1 MQQNQVR
8 SIVNVQRWPILITSL
23 LLASSL
29 TGCASLSLPGFGSS
43 VKPIEVVNKARDKTA
58 LDIPLPDPLKL
69 KPMQWVVITPANQE
83 EVFAQLEADGVDA
96 AVFALTPDGYQSLA
110 ITISELRTMIAT
122 QRMIIMQYKDYYEPP
137 KAEAKEEK
145 K

>member
-1 MQQNQVR
+1 M
-8 SIVNVQRWPILITSL
+8 NVQRWPILITSL

-137 KAEAKEEK
+137 KAEVKEEK

>member
-1 MQQNQVR
+1 M
-8 SIVNVQRWPILITSL
+8 NVQRWPILITSL
-23 LLASSL
+23 LLASSI
-29 TGCASLSLPGFGSS
+29 TGCASLSLPSFGSS
-43 VKPIEVVNKARDKTA
+43 VKPIEVIEKARDKTA

-83 EVFAQLEADGVDA
+83 EVFKSLEDSGVDV

-110 ITISELRTMIAT
+110 ITIAELRTMITT
-122 QRMIIMQYKDYYEPP
+122 QRKIILQYKEYYEPA
-137 KAEAKEEK
+137 KAESPKEEK